1 MKQWIKIERIPGPL
15 ASSYEKA
22 TRLAI
27 DIYYNKV
34 ASEIVSAFKEG
45 LILDLGTGPGYLP
58 VEIVRSAPNIKIV
71 GIDLSR
77 KLIQMAR
84 ENAQKAGFADR
95 LEFSVGNS
103 AKLRFDDASF
113 DMVLSTGMLHSLKDP
128 IKVFREIYR
137 VLKKGGQAWI
147 FDPAKVAR
155 YIDGKKWK
163 ASLTHQDRFFL
174 WLFTVLKIL
183 RPMKTFTRE
192 QVAKIIQSTD
202 FEILSIEAEKDEIKI
217 KLRKK

>member
-27 DIYYNKV
+27 DIYYHKV
-34 ASEIVSAFKEG
+34 AREIVSEFKEG

-58 VEIVRSAPNIKIV
+58 IEIVKSAANIKIV

-84 ENAQKAGFADR
+84 ENAQKAGFAGR
-95 LEFSVGNS
+95 LDFYVGNS
-103 AKLRFDDASF
+103 AKLRFEDGSF

-128 IKVFREIYR
+128 VKVFREIYR

-147 FDPAKVAR
+147 YDPAKVAF
-155 YIDGKKWK
+155 YINRKKWR
-163 ASLTHQDRFFL
+163 ASLTHRERFF
-174 WLFTVLKIL
+174 
-183 RPMKTFTRE
+183 
-192 QVAKIIQSTD
+192 
-202 FEILSIEAEKDEIKI
+202 
-217 KLRKK
+217 